1 MSDIVKDQEVVTE
14 GRRNP
19 LTDVDAPLRDQIVAK
34 LYDKLQEQE
43 IGRKV
48 VDMWVA
54 GNANRATWLKRQA
67 EYLRSWDEHLVNEAS
82 GPFEGSS
89 NLHIPMPLTVIK
101 TFHARMLQAIWGVDP
116 PFYARARNEASME
129 RVPTVSDTLR
139 YTLYDYANYYKGIEE
154 VVDKWV
160 WDWCSAGIGIKKW
173 RWDVQY
179 TRFMDVQEVPEK
191 SLRTNPQTGALEA
204 YIKVVE
210 KEAEVTKKCFD
221 GPACELVDFEDYLP
235 VGGASLDPDR
245 ADSVIHRQWLTASD
259 LWMLAD
265 RKVFREDVVEQ
276 VIGGGADAKTGA
288 LGSELKV
295 QRAEDSGVTSLDSE
309 VNLDRYEILEC
320 YTKVPV
326 DGSGIN
332 SDVIVWVHNRSGKLL
347 RATYL
352 HRVSPTGERP
362 FAIAEF
368 HHRKGEAYPMGLV
381 EMLYPLSVEM
391 DMLHNMRLDMGMI
404 SVMPFGFYRASS
416 SLDPKTIELR
426 PGALIPTDNPQA
438 DVYFP
443 NLGNRAIWGFQEEQA
458 IQTMVERLTSVSD
471 LNLGVM
477 GGQGAART
485 ATGAR
490 ALVSEMSGNLDV
502 YLRRLNRGWKK
513 SIRYCLHML
522 QQRIPAGLSFRL
534 TGDDGKDYWR
544 TIRSQADIA
553 GDYDIEV
560 SPNSASSN
568 QGVQQDQANQI
579 MQMLQNPLAIQMGVV
594 QQAGLYEGYKN
605 WFQAYGVKDF
615 GRYIQKPQGYER
627 MLTPEEEANRILR
640 GMDVPVTPGQ
650 DHQGFIDWYQM
661 AEGDDQLFGQ
671 FQPHEAALLKIQALK
686 HAQMLQALKQMAAQ
700 QANAQQMR
708 SNAQMSQEQ
717 APTAGS
723 SGAPQA
729 PPASG
734 PPAAG

>member
-1 MSDIVKDQEVVTE
+1 MSDIVKDQKVVTD

-19 LTDVDAPLRDQIVAK
+19 LKDVDAPLRDQIVEK
-34 LYDKLQEQE
+34 LYRKLDEMS
-43 IGRKV
+43 IGLRV
-48 VDMWVA
+48 RDMWHA

-89 NLHIPMPLTVIK
+89 NLHIPMPLTVVK
-101 TFHARMLQAIWGVDP
+101 TFHARMLQAIWGIDP
-116 PFYARARNEASME
+116 PFFARARNEASIE
-129 RVPTVSDTLR
+129 SVPTVTDTLR
-139 YTLYDYANYYKGIEE
+139 YTLYDYANHNKGIED
-154 VVDKWV
+154 VVDRWV
-160 WDWCSAGIGIKKW
+160 WDWCSAGLAIKKW
-173 RWDVQY
+173 RWDVAY
-179 TRFMDVQEVPEK
+179 TRFLDVQEVAEA
-191 SLRTNPQTGALEA
+191 SLRTNPQTGELE
-204 YIKVVE
+204 KFPKLVE
-210 KEAEVTKKCFD
+210 KEVEVTKKCFD
-221 GPACELVDFEDYLP
+221 GPACELVDPEDYLP
-235 VGGASLDPDR
+235 VGGSTLDPDR

-259 LWMLAD
+259 LWTLAD
-265 RKVFREDVVEQ
+265 RKVFKMGVVEDV
-276 VIGGGADAKTGA
+276 IRGGADSKTGA
-288 LGSELKV
+288 SNSELKS
-295 QRAEDSGVTSLDSE
+295 QRAQDSGVASLDTE
-309 VNLDRYEILEC
+309 ADLDRYEILEC

-332 SDVIVWVHNRSGKLL
+332 SDVIVWVHARSGKLL

-352 HRVSPTGERP
+352 HRVSKTGERP
-362 FAIAEF
+362 FAVAEF
-368 HHRKGEAYPMGLV
+368 HHRKGEAYPVGLV

-391 DMLHNMRLDMGMI
+391 DMLHNMRLDMGMV

-426 PGALIPTDNPQA
+426 PGALIPTDNPQQ
-438 DVYFP
+438 DVHFP
-443 NLGNRAIWGFQEEQA
+443 NLGNRALWGFQEEQA

-534 TGDDGKDYWR
+534 TGEDGKDYWR
-544 TIRSQADIA
+544 TIRSVADIA
-553 GDYDIEV
+553 GDFDIEV

-627 MLTPEEEANRILR
+627 MLTPEEEANRLLR
-640 GMDVPVTPGQ
+640 GQDVPVLPGG
-650 DHQGFIDWYQM
+650 DHEGFIAWY
-661 AEGDDQLFGQ
+661 EHVKGDDEIFGQ
-671 FQPHEAALLKIQALK
+671 FHGHEAALLEIQSRK
-686 HAQMLQALKQMAAQ
+686 HAQMLQALQQMQAQ

-708 SNAQMSQEQ
+708 TNGQMSQEQ
-717 APTAGS
+717 APTAGAGQGPQ
-723 SGAPQA
+723 GAP
-729 PPASG
+729 PI
-734 PPAAG
+734 PAAG